1 MPTHILNKMEECV
14 HIACMPLFPL
24 KVKGKKEKLVK
35 SKILGLSFMVPDIVH
50 KFQIIFLQGT

>member
-1 MPTHILNKMEECV
+1 MPTHILHMEEYV
-14 HIACMPLFPL
+14 HRACMPPFPP